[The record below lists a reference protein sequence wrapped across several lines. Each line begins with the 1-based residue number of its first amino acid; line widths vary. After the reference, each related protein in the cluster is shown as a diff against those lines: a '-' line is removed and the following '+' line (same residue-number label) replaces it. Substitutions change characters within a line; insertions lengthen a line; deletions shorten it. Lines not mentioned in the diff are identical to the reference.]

1 MQTLRIEDIHL
12 IYLVRNALER
22 ERKLMETGIEI
33 TRQNLAYFE
42 NRFQMLSEDFYKK
55 YQSGETDDDT
65 DAMRW
70 AAEIQAF
77 QKLTG
82 DYQKLTEIEIIS

>member
-22 ERKLMETGIEI
+22 ERKLIETGIEI
-33 TRQNLAYFE
+33 TRQNLEYFE
-42 NRFQMLSEDFYKK
+42 SRFDMPSAQFYEK
-55 YQSGETDDDT
+55 YQAGETDDDMDT
-65 DAMRW
+65 MRW

-77 QKLTG
+77 RKLTG
-82 DYQKLTEIEIIS
+82 DYQKLTEIEIVS